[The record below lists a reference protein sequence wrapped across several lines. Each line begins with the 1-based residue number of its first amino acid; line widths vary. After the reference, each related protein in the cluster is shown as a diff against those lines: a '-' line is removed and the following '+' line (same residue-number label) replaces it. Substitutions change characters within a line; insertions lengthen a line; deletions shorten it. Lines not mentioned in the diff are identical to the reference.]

1 VTRSIHRV
9 AALVGALA
17 VSTFAHSESPAASR
31 AEAEHVLQLQEERL
45 TDALASRDIKQLE
58 RLWADDFVSTMTD
71 GRATTRDQRFVAL
84 RAEKPGGTPAMTAKN
99 ERIEV
104 RAYGEWAVV
113 LVTSVWQIGGKTV
126 GNPYQATHVWAR
138 QKGEW
143 RLVAAHISQLQCPS
157 TAESPESHNGCPI
170 SIGSSSR

>member
-1 VTRSIHRV
+1 V

-17 VSTFAHSESPAASR
+17 VSTFALAESPAASR
-31 AEAEHVLQLQEERL
+31 AEAQRVLQLQEERL
-45 TDALASRDIKQLE
+45 TDALARRDIKQLE

-71 GRATTRDQRFVAL
+71 GRATTRDQRFAAL
-84 RAEKPGGTPAMTAKN
+84 RAEKPGETPALSAKN

-104 RAYGEWAVV
+104 HAYGEWAVV
-113 LVTSVWQIGGKTV
+113 LVTSVWRMGGKTV
-126 GNPYQATHVWAR
+126 GSPYQATHVWAR

-157 TAESPESHNGCPI
+157 SAESPESHDGCPI
-170 SIGSSSR
+170 GVGASTR

>member
-1 VTRSIHRV
+1 V

-17 VSTFAHSESPAASR
+17 VSTFALSESPAASR
-31 AEAEHVLQLQEERL
+31 AEAQRVLQLQEERL
-45 TDALASRDIKQLE
+45 TDALARRDIKQLE

-71 GRATTRDQRFVAL
+71 GRATTRDQRFAAL
-84 RAEKPGGTPAMTAKN
+84 RAEKPGEAPALTAKN

-104 RAYGEWAVV
+104 HAYGEWAVV
-113 LVTSVWQIGGKTV
+113 LVTSVWRMGGKTV
-126 GNPYQATHVWAR
+126 GSPYQATHVWAR

-157 TAESPESHNGCPI
+157 SAESPESHDGCPI
-170 SIGSSSR
+170 GVGASTR